1 MLQCHH
7 SSDKPEFLM
16 LVGLPASGKTTYIK
30 KYFNQNLKVHSSDAI
45 REELSGD
52 INNQNINKQVFETL
66 HKRVKEDLKN
76 GISCVYDATNISW
89 KRRKAFLQ
97 ELNSIDCWKICHII
111 ATPFEVCL
119 EQNEQR
125 DRKVPY
131 EVIER
136 MYKNF
141 DIPWWNEGWDDIE
154 IWYENKN
161 YKTGYGS
168 WEEFLEDT
176 IDFAQDSKW
185 HKETLGN
192 HCKKCYEYVKEN
204 EDKLSALIWNE
215 VRIASALHD
224 CGKPFVKDFHNSG
237 GEETEYAHFYNHEN
251 VGSYNSLFYCDEQD
265 DYYDRLSIAALIR
278 WHMVLH
284 FFKDWEQKTIDR
296 YEKEFTTHHYLKEMQ
311 FYEALKLLNEGDKN
325 AH

>member
-1 MLQCHH
+1 MEVIN
-7 SSDKPEFLM
+7 SNDYPELLM
-16 LVGLPASGKTTYIK
+16 LVGLPGSGKSTYIK

-45 REELSGD
+45 REELTGD
-52 INNQNINKQVFETL
+52 INNQDINSRVFETL

-89 KRRKAFLQ
+89 KRRKSFL
-97 ELNSIDCWKICHII
+97 ESLNGINCWKVCHII

-161 YKTGYGS
+161 YKTGYGN

-176 IDFAQDSKW
+176 IDFEQDSKW
-185 HKETLGN
+185 HKETLGT

-265 DYYDRLSIAALIR
+265 EYYDRLSVAALVR

-284 FFKDWEQKTIDR
+284 FFKDWEQKTIDK

>member
-141 DIPWWNEGWDDIE
+141 DIPWWNEGWDDIKL
-154 IWYENKN
+154 WYADKN
-161 YKTGYGS
+161 YKNAYGH
-168 WEEFLEDT
+168 WGKFILDT
-176 IDFAQDSKW
+176 EYFDQESKW
-185 HKETLGN
+185 HSQTLGK
-192 HCKKCYEYVKEN
+192 HCGECLKYVSTKVNELNCLNEN
-204 EDKLSALIWNE
+204 ETF
-215 VRIASALHD
+215 IAAALHD
-224 CGKPFVKDFHNSG
+224 CGKPFVKSFKDSNGHPSEF
-237 GEETEYAHFYNHEN
+237 AHYYNHEN
-251 VGSYNSLFYCDEQD
+251 VGSYNSLFYGKYEGTDS
-265 DYYDRLSIAALIR
+265 LLIAALIR
-278 WHMVLH
+278 WHMILH
-284 FFKDWEQKTIDR
+284 FFKDWEQKTIDK
-296 YEKEFTTHHYLKEMQ
+296 YEKEFTTHKWLNEMD
-311 FYEALKLLNEGDKN
+311 FYKALKLLNEGDKN